1 MHLVGFYCKNISRC
15 TVLWMSNSW
24 KVIHRLHICDVE
36 TDTDT
41 ERLWFYLITFV
52 SKLFTELQLQLGVTT
67 KVLIELVHL
76 QCRLHMP
83 EERLRFLK
91 NWAPVNRTERFNSC
105 LTNKVM
111 CLHYKAQFMLFRNIH
126 AVYADSR
133 TKCLNTPW
141 LKWRE
146 STC

>member
-1 MHLVGFYCKNISRC
+1 MHGPMNVKFMKSHSQAPY
-15 TVLWMSNSW
+15 LWRGDR
-24 KVIHRLHICDVE
+24 HRYRTTLILSYHICIEIIYRATIAIRSNNKSSDRTCASAVSSSHAWG
-36 TDTDT
+36 TV
-41 ERLWFYLITFV
+41 TF
-52 SKLFTELQLQLGVTT
+52 
-67 KVLIELVHL
+67 
-76 QCRLHMP
+76 
-83 EERLRFLK
+83 FLK